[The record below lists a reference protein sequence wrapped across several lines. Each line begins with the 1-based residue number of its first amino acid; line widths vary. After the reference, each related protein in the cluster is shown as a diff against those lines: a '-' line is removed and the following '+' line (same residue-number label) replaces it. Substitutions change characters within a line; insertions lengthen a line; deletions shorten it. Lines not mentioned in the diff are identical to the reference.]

1 MCVALV
7 LSMITSLAAC
17 GRQETPRS
25 RVPDGDAGEGKRL
38 VAVYNCGSCHTIPG
52 IPGAAGNVGPP
63 LTKFGIRVY
72 IAGNL
77 PNRPNNLI
85 RWLRDPPAIEP
96 GTAMPNLGLNEEEAR
111 NIAAYL
117 YTLR

>member
-1 MCVALV
+1 MRVVLV
-7 LSMITSLAAC
+7 MSMITGLAAC
-17 GRQETPRS
+17 GRQETSPS
-25 RVPDGDAGEGKRL
+25 RVPDGNAGEGKRL

-52 IPGAAGNVGPP
+52 VPGAVGNVGPP

-77 PNRPNNLI
+77 PNRPDNLI
-85 RWLRDPPAIEP
+85 RWLHDPPAIKP
-96 GTAMPNLGLNEEEAR
+96 GTAMPDLGLNEEETR